1 MLFLGILLVLWYV
14 EVSWGNLL
22 TINNETKCTPYF
34 LNGNIR
40 FYDTFN
46 DNKPHLIYK
55 HGKNNRI
62 KVSLSVFMCPGVSW
76 GVLG

>member
-1 MLFLGILLVLWYV
+1 MLRCLGVISWLFILRQHVL
-14 EVSWGNLL
+14 N
-22 TINNETKCTPYF
+22 IF

-46 DNKPHLIYK
+46 ENKPNLIYK
-55 HGKNNRI
+55 HGKNDRI
-62 KVSLSVFMCPGVSW
+62 MVSLSVFMCPGVSW